1 MSNPLSPPYHSTF
14 SIANIP
20 KNNTIKINDI
30 FYEKPINEYYDK
42 IKAIITEYR
51 NDTQKH
57 ELISSILAVPY
68 YALMTEGFLNNKSE
82 INYKIKFNGKIKD
95 YKFEFDNI
103 AIDKEKKLSKEDDF
117 AQLIG
122 YDLTDLPLLAKLLA
136 IGNHL
141 TDDSVKQRLAWM
153 KLSEANFKYSEK
165 SIIQLEYTGQI
176 QCLIEDLTINWRDE
190 YINGW
195 QKLVRYFLLG
205 LMMYGYYEND
215 LSKVIKKSKKKNIV
229 NPTFINKLNKAV
241 SKCISSIMKED
252 QTSRIIN
259 KALDDL
265 NLEKESPDNHV
276 TKENLT
282 KNLRKHMKFS
292 YYLFYFVRMFG
303 YVSLISSSLPS
314 PSDSLLKLLNPRN
327 LSEIN
332 DCFEELRRNQ
342 LGQDLISK
350 NNDYAVK
357 ICGTIIECAE
367 NMKINN
373 KKLETGLKNLI
384 SNYTFNNT
392 NIDITMSSS
401 DEENDENDQLISF
414 EKGLE
419 IPNNEIDQ
427 NDKDN
432 LLNNINNIKSAIA
445 DEQPGG
451 LRRNRRDITKR
462 NDQQR
467 INKRRLRGSNMKKIN
482 PIRFDDFTIESQIS
496 DSRRSDM
503 INKIKFVQNALNE
516 DSYNELYEIANEN
529 VQKYN
534 QLDQKDAQLA
544 SAYNTF
550 KNFVNSNQ
558 VKILSESEKN
568 NIINVRDDFQRN
580 LTDENRVTF
589 KEIFDNNVKKAQ
601 SNVGFKCLKM
611 EDKELLI
618 IQESINDFY
627 NSPKLALDNSIEE
640 Q

>member
-215 LSKVIKKSKKKNIV
+215 LSKVIKKSK
-229 NPTFINKLNKAV
+229 
-241 SKCISSIMKED
+241 
-252 QTSRIIN
+252 
-259 KALDDL
+259 
-265 NLEKESPDNHV
+265 
-276 TKENLT
+276 
-282 KNLRKHMKFS
+282 KFS